1 MPRASSRFKTE
12 MVKGSV
18 SPILLVRILDIPKVE
33 YPDDTISLYLTDCDY
48 DAITGSHTNIWWFN
62 ENNQPVQYL
71 SCGLTFD
78 SVKLDME
85 NEIPST
91 KLSIDNVNREFSAL
105 AQYYKLNGAEVQVWR
120 GFRELLAYPDGAQL
134 IFRGHLQKVLINE
147 YSIQADV
154 WADFSLKQLVPKR
167 LYWVNLFPYLPAARD
182 PRYVPL
188 RSGKK

>member
-12 MVKGSV
+12 MVKSEV
-18 SPILLVRILDIPKVE
+18 SPVLLVRVLNIPKVE
-33 YPDDTISLYLTDCDY
+33 DPEDTASLYLTDCDY
-48 DAITGSHTNIWWFN
+48 DAATGSHTDIWWFD
-62 ENNQPVQYL
+62 ENDNPVQYR

-78 SVKLDME
+78 SVKLDMT

-91 KLSIDNVNREFSAL
+91 KLSIDNVDRQFSAL
-105 AQYYKLNGAEVQVWR
+105 AQYYKLNGVEVQVWR
-120 GFRELLAYPDGAQL
+120 GFRNLLNYPDGAQL

-167 LYWVNLFPYLPAARD
+167 LYWTNLFPYLPASRD
-182 PRYVPL
+182 PRYTPL